1 MTVTI
6 DFFNN
11 PFDKE
16 PTLFQAETV
25 AHWILEHKEELT
37 NYAVYD
43 GQPSQQT
50 DITQNVEK
58 LMSNNGHYIVLL
70 SPAAPVVNSVVGFFV
85 QHWSSLIT
93 VGSYAL
99 AKYLAPSYSP
109 SNINRTQQS
118 SNNSLAGRTNEV
130 RVLQRIEDIFGLVRA
145 YPSLIQPVYSKYI
158 NNKQYEYSYMCI
170 GRGWYDVA
178 DVRDGETLLS
188 DIDGTS
194 AEFFNPFT
202 SPNSGSPFLTIGSA
216 ISEPILLV
224 KRSNNVTGEVLKARN
239 QFVLEQGGT
248 IQFKTAVDAGL
259 SGDAIV
265 AATPITEFFDSLNTV
280 GVLEIIMS
288 DYIYAS
294 FSGSITCDNTD
305 NSFNATGIGTAIA
318 PIAGEKLIAGGG
330 FAINFGTYTVV
341 SYTANKIIVAELLA
355 AETASANCSGMVNY
369 STLYVYTAT
378 SGGNSIQLY
387 TPLFTRTITTTA
399 TIINIAADIEVSSWV
414 TLKDENM
421 TQVWVNIVA
430 PQGLFYDDGNGKV
443 SLSVDYA
450 IETQA
455 LDGSYL
461 PTGVITTTTG
471 TMTAATSDEQAK
483 TVEITTGH
491 TGATRVRARRT
502 SNHDYGFSGTVID
515 EIKYQ
520 DLYAVT
526 PITVTDFGNVTTV
539 QVVSKATQRATSLKE
554 RKFNCNATRKLPTF
568 NGTTFSGAF
577 ASNGSVASGT
587 ISATKSF
594 IDILA
599 AASID
604 SKIGQRVLA
613 DDVDMAQIW
622 AVRNTINTWNPLN
635 IEFGYTLDSD
645 NISFEETVRMI
656 ADSVFCIAYRQNG
669 KIRFSFDNVQASSTA
684 LFTHRNKKPA
694 SDTISR
700 LFAADSE
707 FNGIE
712 LTYNDNVSDA
722 QETIKLPLSL
732 TATNYKKIELTG
744 VRNYAQAWFRANREY
759 NKILLQRVSI
769 ETETTSDGR
778 LLLPNQRIDI
788 VDNTRFDSQDGEIIA
803 QSGLVLTLSRN
814 VVFGV
819 GTHSIIL
826 MQRDGGLE
834 SITCTAGASANKI
847 VLAYAPS
854 EAINTVNGGAVG
866 IRTIFS
872 FGADSVASANSYLV
886 QEVNITDSSYVKV
899 TAINYDADY
908 YSADT
913 ESIPSRSTVL

>member
-6 DFFNN
+6 DYFNS

-37 NYAVYD
+37 NYAIYE

-50 DITQNVEK
+50 DITKNVEK
-58 LMSNNGHYIVLL
+58 LMSSNGHYIVLL
-70 SPAAPVVNSVVGFFV
+70 SPCGD
-85 QHWSSLIT
+85 
-93 VGSYAL
+93 AL
-99 AKYLAPSYSP
+99 AFLNPFAYLSLKINDYLIQKLVPTP
-109 SNINRTQQS
+109 NVPTNINRTQQS
-118 SNNSLAGRTNEV
+118 SNNSLANRTNEA

-170 GRGWYDVA
+170 GRGWYHVA

-239 QFVLEQGGT
+239 QFVLT
-248 IQFKTAVDAGL
+248 YAGL
-259 SGDAIV
+259 IDFYKASTIPSVYDRIGGVSDEIYENTSVGDVI
-265 AATPITEFFDSLNTV
+265 S
-280 GVLEIIMS
+280 
-288 DYIYAS
+288 
-294 FSGSITCDNTD
+294 
-305 NSFNATGIGTAIA
+305 
-318 PIAGEKLIAGGG
+318 IAGTPA
-330 FAINFGTYTVV
+330 AIYDG
-341 SYTANKIIVAELLA
+341 SYTIRSKIGSYNILEL
-355 AETASANCSGMVNY
+355 
-369 STLYVYTAT
+369 
-378 SGGNSIQLY
+378 
-387 TPLFTRTITTTA
+387 TTA
-399 TIINIAADIEVSSWV
+399 TFALTSSTTCTFTITSGNPEYTSWV
-414 TLKDENM
+414 TLKDTNM
-421 TQVWVNIVA
+421 TQVWVNLVA
-430 PQGLFYDDGNGKV
+430 PQGLFYDAGSGKTT
-443 SLSVDYA
+443 LSVDYA

-461 PTGVITTTTG
+461 PTGAITTTTG

-483 TVEITTGH
+483 TIEITTGH

-568 NGTTFSGAF
+568 NGTTFSGSF
-577 ASNGSVASGT
+577 ASDGSVASGT

-613 DDVDMAQIW
+613 NDVDMAQIW
-622 AVRNTINTWNPLN
+622 GVRNTINTWNPLN

-669 KIRFSFDNVQASSTA
+669 KIRFSFDNVQASSSA

-803 QSGLVLTLSRN
+803 RGFNRPIGKHDPSAHAEIMALRQAGEILGNYRLPDCQLYVTLEPCVMCSGAMMHARLSRI
-814 VVFGV
+814 VFGAHDHKT
-819 GTHSIIL
+819 GACGSIVNL
-826 MQRDGGLE
+826 FQEEKLNHHATVVSG
-834 SITCTAGASANKI
+834 
-847 VLAYAPS
+847 VLAEECVQLLKDFFA
-854 EAINTVNGGAVG
+854 ERRRGAV
-866 IRTIFS
+866 
-872 FGADSVASANSYLV
+872 
-886 QEVNITDSSYVKV
+886 
-899 TAINYDADY
+899 
-908 YSADT
+908 
-913 ESIPSRSTVL
+913 ESRESTHLATRDEQRESNA

>member
-6 DFFNN
+6 DFFNS
-11 PFDKE
+11 PFDKD

-58 LMSNNGHYIVLL
+58 LMSRNGHYIVLL
-70 SPAAPVVNSVVGFFV
+70 SPAAPVVNTVVSFFV
-85 QHWSSLIT
+85 QHWFNVIT
-93 VGSYAL
+93 FGSYAL
-99 AKYLAPSYSP
+99 AKHLAPSYSP

-118 SNNSLAGRTNEV
+118 SNNSLANRTNEA

-188 DIDGTS
+188 DVDGTS

-224 KRSNNVTGEVLKARN
+224 KRSNNVTGEVLKAKN
-239 QFVLEQGGT
+239 QFVLTYAGSMDFYKASTIPSLYDRIGGISDEMYANASPSDVIT
-248 IQFKTAVDAGL
+248 ITGTPA
-259 SGDAIV
+259 AIY
-265 AATPITEFFDSLNTV
+265 D
-280 GVLEIIMS
+280 G
-288 DYIYAS
+288 
-294 FSGSITCDNTD
+294 
-305 NSFNATGIGTAIA
+305 
-318 PIAGEKLIAGGG
+318 
-330 FAINFGTYTVV
+330 
-341 SYTANKIIVAELLA
+341 SYTIRSKIGGSNILEL
-355 AETASANCSGMVNY
+355 T
-369 STLYVYTAT
+369 TAT
-378 SGGNSIQLY
+378 FSFTSSTSG
-387 TPLFTRTITTTA
+387 TFTITTGNPEYT
-399 TIINIAADIEVSSWV
+399 SWV

-421 TQVWVNIVA
+421 TQVWVNLVA
-430 PQGLFYDDGNGKV
+430 PQGLFYDAGSGKT

-450 IETQA
+450 IETQK
-455 LDGSYL
+455 LNVSYL
-461 PTGVITTTTG
+461 PTGAITTTTG

-483 TVEITTGH
+483 TIEITTGH

-502 SNHDYGFSGTVID
+502 NNHDYGFAGSVID

-526 PITVTDFGNVTTV
+526 PITATDFGNVTTV

-577 ASNGSVASGT
+577 ASDGSIASGT

-613 DDVDMAQIW
+613 DDVDMTQIW

-712 LTYNDNVSDA
+712 LTYNDNVTDA

-788 VDNTRFDSQDGEIIA
+788 VDNTRFDSQDGEVIA
-803 QSGLVLTLSRN
+803 QDGLILTLSRN
-814 VVFGV
+814 VTFGV
-819 GTHSIIL
+819 GTHSILLIK
-826 MQRDGGLE
+826 RDGSLE
-834 SITCTAGASANKI
+834 SIGVTAGTRANKV
-847 VLAYAPS
+847 VLDYAPS
-854 EAINTVNGGAVG
+854 EAINTTNGGDVG
-866 IRTIFS
+866 VRTIFC
-872 FGADSVASANSYLV
+872 FGADSADGANSYLV
-886 QEVNITDSSYVKV
+886 QEVNISDNSYVKV
-899 TAINYDADY
+899 TAINYDSGYYAADSE
-908 YSADT
+908 SAPNRED
-913 ESIPSRSTVL
+913 VL

>member
-6 DFFNN
+6 DFFNS
-11 PFDKE
+11 PFDKD

-58 LMSNNGHYIVLL
+58 LMSRNGHYIVLL
-70 SPAAPVVNSVVGFFV
+70 SPAAPVVNTVVSFFV
-85 QHWSSLIT
+85 QHWFNVIT
-93 VGSYAL
+93 FGSYAL
-99 AKYLAPSYSP
+99 AKHLAPSYSP

-118 SNNSLAGRTNEV
+118 SNNSLANRTNEA

-170 GRGWYDVA
+170 GRGWYDIA

-188 DIDGTS
+188 DIDGSS
-194 AEFFNPFT
+194 ADFFNPFT
-202 SPNSGSPFLTIGSA
+202 SPNNATPFLTIGSA
-216 ISEPILLV
+216 ISEPVLLV
-224 KRSNNVTGEVLKARN
+224 KRSNNVTGEVLRAHN
-239 QFVLEQGGT
+239 QFVSEQGGI
-248 IQFKTAVDAGL
+248 IQFKKATDAGL
-259 SGDAIV
+259 SGDMLV
-265 AATPITEFFDSLNTV
+265 VDTPIPEFFDNI
-280 GVLEIIMS
+280 GFAEILVCSMS

-294 FSGSITCDNTD
+294 FSGSITCSNAD
-305 NSFNATGIGTAIA
+305 NSFNATGLGTAIA
-318 PIAGEKLIAGGG
+318 PIAGEKIIIEGG
-330 FAINFGTYTVV
+330 FFYNVGTFTVV
-341 SYTANKIIVAELLA
+341 SYSANKIIVAETLIG
-355 AETASANCSGMVNY
+355 ETAPVTCLGAVNY
-369 STLYVYTAT
+369 SGYYVCMATNGVNTLELLTA
-378 SGGNSIQLY
+378 N
-387 TPLFTRTITTTA
+387 FTRTISTLS
-399 TIINIAADIEVSSWV
+399 TITKYLVFPEYTSWV

-421 TQVWVNIVA
+421 TQVWVNLVA
-430 PQGLFYDDGNGKV
+430 PQGLFYDDGSGKT
-443 SLSVDYA
+443 SLSVNYA

-461 PTGVITTTTG
+461 PTGAITTTTG
-471 TMTAATSDEQAK
+471 TMTASTSDEQAK
-483 TVEITTGH
+483 TIEIVTGH

-502 SNHDYGFSGTVID
+502 NDHDYGFSGSVID

-526 PITVTDFGNVTTV
+526 PISNSDFGNVTTV
-539 QVVSKATQRATSLKE
+539 QVVTKATQRATSLKE
-554 RKFNCNATRKLPTF
+554 RKFNCNATRKLPIF
-568 NGTTFSGAF
+568 NGTVFSGAF
-577 ASNGSVASGT
+577 ASDGSIASGT
-587 ISATKSF
+587 ISPTKSF

-599 AASID
+599 ALSVD
-604 SKIGQRVLA
+604 SKIGQRVLS
-613 DDVDMAQIW
+613 DDVDMTQIW
-622 AVRNTINTWNPLN
+622 GVRNTINAWNPLC

-645 NISFEETVRMI
+645 NISFEETVKMI
-656 ADSVFCIAYRQNG
+656 ADSVFCVAYRQNG
-669 KIRFSFDNVQASSTA
+669 KIRFSFDGEQTASTA

-700 LFAADSE
+700 KFAADSE
-707 FNGIE
+707 FDGVE
-712 LTYNDNVSDA
+712 LTYNDNVTDA

-732 TATNYKKIELTG
+732 TATNYQKVELTG
-744 VRNYAQAWFRANREY
+744 VRNYEQAWYRANRNY
-759 NKILLQRVSI
+759 NKLLLQRVSI

-803 QSGLVLTLSRN
+803 QSGLILTLSRD

-834 SITCTAGASANKI
+834 SITCTAGTSANKV

-854 EAINTVNGGAVG
+854 EAINTVNGGAIGV
-866 IRTIFS
+866 RTIFS

-913 ESIPSRSTVL
+913 ETIPSRSTVL

>member
-6 DFFNN
+6 DFFNS

-16 PTLFQAETV
+16 PTLFVAETV

-37 NYAVYD
+37 NYAIYE
-43 GQPSQQT
+43 GQPSLET
-50 DITQNVEK
+50 DITKDIEK
-58 LMSNNGHYIVLL
+58 LMSNKGHYVVLL
-70 SPAAPVVNSVVGFFV
+70 SPSAPVVAFFV
-85 QHWSSLIT
+85 KYWVYIAIT
-93 VGSYAL
+93 AGSYLL
-99 AKYLAPSYSP
+99 ASHLAPSIP

-118 SNNSLAGRTNEV
+118 PNNALSGRTNEA

-145 YPSLIQPVYSKYI
+145 YPSLIQPIYSKYI
-158 NNKQYEYSYMCI
+158 NNLQYEYSYMCV
-170 GRGWYDVA
+170 GRGWYDIA

-188 DIDGTS
+188 DIGGSS

-202 SPNSGSPFLTIGSA
+202 SPNSGSPFLTIGTS
-216 ISEPILLV
+216 ISEPVLLV
-224 KRSNNVTGEVLKARN
+224 KRSNNVTGEVLKGKN
-239 QFVLEQGGT
+239 QFVSSYVGYIDFYKASDIPSSYDRIGGISDEIYENLSDGDVVSVTGTPGAIWDGSYT
-248 IQFKTAVDAGL
+248 IRSKLGL
-259 SGDAIV
+259 G
-265 AATPITEFFDSLNTV
+265 TN
-280 GVLEIIMS
+280 VLE
-288 DYIYAS
+288 
-294 FSGSITCDNTD
+294 
-305 NSFNATGIGTAIA
+305 
-318 PIAGEKLIAGGG
+318 L
-330 FAINFGTYTVV
+330 
-341 SYTANKIIVAELLA
+341 
-355 AETASANCSGMVNY
+355 
-369 STLYVYTAT
+369 
-378 SGGNSIQLY
+378 
-387 TPLFTRTITTTA
+387 TTA
-399 TIINIAADIEVSSWV
+399 TFTLTSTSSGTLAATSWSPEYTTWV

-421 TQVWVNIVA
+421 TQVWVNLVA
-430 PQGLFYDDGNGKV
+430 QQGLFYDDGNGKT
-443 SLSVDYA
+443 SLSVSYA

-461 PTGVITTTTG
+461 PTGAITTTTG

-483 TVEITTGH
+483 TIEITTGH
-491 TGATRVRARRT
+491 TGATRVRARRI
-502 SNHDYGFSGTVID
+502 NDHDYGFSGTVVD

-526 PITVTDFGNVTTV
+526 PISNSHFGNVTTV
-539 QVVSKATQRATSLKE
+539 QVVTKATQRATSLKE

-568 NGTTFSGAF
+568 NGTVFSGAF
-577 ASNGSVASGT
+577 ASDGSVSSGT

-599 AASID
+599 ALSID

-613 DDVDMAQIW
+613 DDVDIAQIW
-622 AVRNTINTWNPLN
+622 GIRNTINTWNPLC
-635 IEFGYTLDSD
+635 IEFSYTLDSD
-645 NISFEETVRMI
+645 NISFEETVKMI
-656 ADSVFCIAYRQNG
+656 ADSVFCVAYRQNG
-669 KIRFSFDNVQASSTA
+669 KIRFSFDNAQPTSTA

-700 LFAADSE
+700 KFAADSE
-707 FNGIE
+707 FDGVE
-712 LTYNDNVSDA
+712 LTYNDNVTDA

-732 TATNYKKIELTG
+732 TASNYQKVELTG
-744 VRNYAQAWFRANREY
+744 VRNYEQAWYRANRNY
-759 NKILLQRVSI
+759 NKLLLQRVSI

-803 QSGLVLTLSRN
+803 QSGLILTLSRD

-834 SITCTAGASANKI
+834 SITCTVGTSANKV

-854 EAINTVNGGAVG
+854 EAINTINGGEIGV
-866 IRTIFS
+866 RTIFS
-872 FGADSVASANSYLV
+872 FSADSVSSANSYLV
-886 QEVNITDSSYVKV
+886 QEVNISDSSYVKV